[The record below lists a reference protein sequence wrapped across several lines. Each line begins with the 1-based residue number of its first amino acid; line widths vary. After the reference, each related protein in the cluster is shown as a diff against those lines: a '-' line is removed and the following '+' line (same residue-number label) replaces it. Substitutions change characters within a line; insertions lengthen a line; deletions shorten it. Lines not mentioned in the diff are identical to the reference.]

1 MFSLGNV
8 LYFLLTDTVPL
19 DDMESDDAYEFIA
32 NGGRVKVTDEEI
44 LSSTHLF
51 DTTMMKAMDMCFV
64 YNPKKRATAREV
76 AEFIKS
82 AVDRIEEETEQR

>member
-1 MFSLGNV
+1 
-8 LYFLLTDTVPL
+8 
-19 DDMESDDAYEFIA
+19 MESEDAYEFIA
-32 NGGRVKVTDEEI
+32 NGGRVKVMDEEI

-82 AVDRIEEETEQR
+82 AVDRIEEERRQR